1 MDLIPVF
8 KKILKSNL
16 PSSEFVIPLICEFSF
31 NSRVIPIIIQEDLF
45 LSDYLNLLRDPIWQA
60 NAMDS
65 LTSLNERVHNDK
77 VSNLLLND
85 PKRSLVQ
92 AILLDN
98 GLNYE
103 LFLEKLTKLLK
114 TFNKSMQ
121 VNQIRL
127 SLFQDSSIIDNLLD
141 HISNRHKSDI
151 LVKINL
157 LKLIKVLTV
166 NNYDHPNYEK
176 IIRFMDGLKSSKIL
190 LVDKLV
196 QEILSLEDRRYSS
209 SMLPPPTTILKRL
222 ISANGT

>member
-1 MDLIPVF
+1 
-8 KKILKSNL
+8 
-16 PSSEFVIPLICEFSF
+16 
-31 NSRVIPIIIQEDLF
+31 
-45 LSDYLNLLRDPIWQA
+45 
-60 NAMDS
+60 MDS